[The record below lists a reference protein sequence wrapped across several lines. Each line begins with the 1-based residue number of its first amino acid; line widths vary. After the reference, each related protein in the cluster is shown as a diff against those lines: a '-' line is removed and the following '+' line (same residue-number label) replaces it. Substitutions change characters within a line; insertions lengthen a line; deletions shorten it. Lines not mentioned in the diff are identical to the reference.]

1 MLFFVIE
8 TKEKKVNSIINKADL
23 LRRKILRVHG
33 SFLLVLTL
41 INTIL
46 TMTGWALG
54 KGPFALWQEE
64 PFAPVGLFQA
74 YLIMFVIGLALW
86 LGSNQERDLAKWDL
100 IGLLAHLP
108 PLAVNFIFA
117 SLFTANNFHGT
128 SVVSII
134 IHTVWISIELFAIL
148 YRVRQPT

>member
-1 MLFFVIE
+1 M
-8 TKEKKVNSIINKADL
+8 NSTINKADM
-23 LRRKILRVHG
+23 LRRKILRIHG
-33 SFLLVLTL
+33 SFLLVLTV
-41 INTIL
+41 INTIA
-46 TMTGWALG
+46 TMIGWAVG

-86 LGSNQERDLAKWDL
+86 FGSNQERDLAKWDL

-117 SLFTANNFHGT
+117 SLFTANNFHST
-128 SVVSII
+128 SIVSIA
-134 IHTVWISIELFAIL
+134 IHTIWISIELFAIL
-148 YRVRQPT
+148 YRDRQPNQAVASV

>member
-1 MLFFVIE
+1 M
-8 TKEKKVNSIINKADL
+8 NSSINRADL
-23 LRRKILRVHG
+23 LRRKILRLHG
-33 SFLLVLTL
+33 SFLLVLTI
-41 INTIL
+41 INTVV
-46 TMTGWALG
+46 TMIGWTLG
-54 KGPFALWQEE
+54 KGPFALWKEE

-86 LGSNQERDLAKWDL
+86 FGSNQEHDLAKWDL

-128 SVVSII
+128 SVVSIA

-148 YRVRQPT
+148 YKGQTNQAIASA